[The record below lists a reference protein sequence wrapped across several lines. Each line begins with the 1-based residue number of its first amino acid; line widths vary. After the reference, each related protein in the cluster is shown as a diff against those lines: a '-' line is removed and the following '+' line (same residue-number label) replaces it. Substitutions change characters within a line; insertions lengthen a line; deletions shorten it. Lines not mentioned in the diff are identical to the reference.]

1 MNRKG
6 SIGVA
11 AAAAGILI
19 AGATAGV
26 AVFSASQAVAEP
38 EAITLVV
45 DASAANAGA
54 TATAPI
60 FEPGPLPE
68 IVIASTVPEAS
79 SSISATT
86 ISAATAKRL
95 VLAEVPGTFVS
106 VTKATR
112 GGFPSF
118 AVTVK
123 RADGSTVTGY
133 VDQTDGV
140 IHDWTQTAAPA
151 PAYNDEEYDA
161 EEDEEEEGSEYEE
174 SDHDGDDD

>member
-19 AGATAGV
+19 AGATASV
-26 AVFSASQAVAEP
+26 AVFSASQAVPEP

-45 DASAANAGA
+45 DASAASADA
-54 TATAPI
+54 IAAAPI

-68 IVIASTVPEAS
+68 IVIASTVPEATS
-79 SSISATT
+79 SNSAAS

-106 VTKATR
+106 VAKATR
-112 GGFPSF
+112 GEFPSF

-151 PAYNDEEYDA
+151 PAYNDEEYDE

>member
-19 AGATAGV
+19 AGATASV
-26 AVFSASQAVAEP
+26 AVFSASQAVPEP

-45 DASAANAGA
+45 DASAANAVA
-54 TATAPI
+54 AAPI

-68 IVIASTVPEAS
+68 IVIASAVPEAAS
-79 SSISATT
+79 S

-151 PAYNDEEYDA
+151 PAYNDEEYD
-161 EEDEEEEGSEYEE
+161 EEEEGSEYEE

>member
-54 TATAPI
+54 TAAAPI

-79 SSISATT
+79 SSSSATT

-112 GGFPSF
+112 GEFPSY

-133 VDQTDGV
+133 VDQADGV

-151 PAYNDEEYDA
+151 PAYNDDEYD
-161 EEDEEEEGSEYEE
+161 EDEEEEGSEYEE

>member
-19 AGATAGV
+19 AGATASV
-26 AVFSASQAVAEP
+26 AVFSASQAVPEP

-45 DASAANAGA
+45 DASAASA
-54 TATAPI
+54 
-60 FEPGPLPE
+60 
-68 IVIASTVPEAS
+68 VPEAAS
-79 SSISATT
+79 S

-133 VDQTDGV
+133 IDQTDGV
-140 IHDWTQTAAPA
+140 IHDWTQTAAPS
-151 PAYNDEEYDA
+151 PAYNDEEY
-161 EEDEEEEGSEYEE
+161 DEEEEGSEYEE

>member
-45 DASAANAGA
+45 ADAAAP
-54 TATAPI
+54 T
-60 FEPGPLPE
+60 FEPLPLPE
-68 IVIASTVPEAS
+68 IVIARTVPEAS

-106 VTKATR
+106 VAKETR
-112 GGFPSF
+112 GEFPSF

-133 VDQTDGV
+133 VDQADGV

-151 PAYNDEEYDA
+151 PGYNDDEYD
-161 EEDEEEEGSEYEE
+161 EDEEEEGSEYED

>member
-19 AGATAGV
+19 AGATASV
-26 AVFSASQAVAEP
+26 AVFSASQAVPEP

-45 DASAANAGA
+45 DASAASADA
-54 TATAPI
+54 IAAAPI

-79 SSISATT
+79 SSSSATT

-133 VDQTDGV
+133 VDQADGV

-151 PAYNDEEYDA
+151 PAYNDEE
-161 EEDEEEEGSEYEE
+161 EGEEEEGSEYEE

>member
-6 SIGVA
+6 SIVVA

-19 AGATAGV
+19 AGATASV
-26 AVFSASQAVAEP
+26 AVFSASQAVPEP

-45 DASAANAGA
+45 ADAA
-54 TATAPI
+54 TGQDPVDTAPT
-60 FEPGPLPE
+60 FEPVPLPE
-68 IVIASTVPEAS
+68 IVITSTVPKAAS
-79 SSISATT
+79 S

-95 VLAEVPGTFVS
+95 VLAEVPGTLVS
-106 VTKATR
+106 VAKATR

-123 RADGSTVTGY
+123 RADSSTVTGY
-133 VDQTDGV
+133 VDQTNGV

-151 PAYNDEEYDA
+151 PAYNDGDDEGEEH
-161 EEDEEEEGSEYEE
+161 EG